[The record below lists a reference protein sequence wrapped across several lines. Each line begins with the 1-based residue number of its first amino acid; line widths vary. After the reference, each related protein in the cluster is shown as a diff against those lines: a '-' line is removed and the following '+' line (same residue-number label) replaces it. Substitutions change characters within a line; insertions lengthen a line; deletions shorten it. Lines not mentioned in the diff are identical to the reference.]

1 MKLFNEKF
9 LKFLCFQ
16 ADVLLVS
23 SSSPNGLAYIETAE
37 LDGLVNNSFIM
48 ILYNVHPGVMYSH
61 VFRCKTMYCGVHCA
75 I

>member
-37 LDGLVNNSFIM
+37 LDGLVNNSFVFFLY
-48 ILYNVHPGVMYSH
+48 ILYNVHQGVMYSY
-61 VFRCKTMYCGVHCA
+61 VFRF
-75 I
+75 